1 MCQNLTK
8 NHAKRESK
16 WTKSDP
22 TEYSKN
28 AREER
33 LIAMH
38 KLLLKRRLSFF
49 KNQSDPVL
57 YKQGRIVG
65 SIVGSK

>member
-1 MCQNLTK
+1 MPNVNLSEQKVILQNT
-8 NHAKRESK
+8 AKMRGK
-16 WTKSDP
+16 KDW
-22 TEYSKN
+22 
-28 AREER
+28 